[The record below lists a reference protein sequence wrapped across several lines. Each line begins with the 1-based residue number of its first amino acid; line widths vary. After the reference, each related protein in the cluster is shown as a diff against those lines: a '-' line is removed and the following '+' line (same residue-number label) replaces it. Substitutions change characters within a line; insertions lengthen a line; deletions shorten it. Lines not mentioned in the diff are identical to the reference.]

1 MPKLSEFLQ
10 KQQATVHSV
19 ENAKKQEMWLAAV
32 DALLKQLRTWLA
44 DVEAQSLLQVEADQI
59 SITEETT
66 GAYTV
71 PALTLTVPNT
81 GKKVRVIPIGRTII
95 GADGRVDLKSS
106 KGKYVLLY
114 LAEQKKWVHGVGGHP
129 EDFPVLN
136 EELFTDLLTRALE

>member
-32 DALLKQLRTWLA
+32 DTLLKQLRTWLA
-44 DVEAQSLLQVEADQI
+44 DVEANQI

-129 EDFPVLN
+129 DDFPVLN
-136 EELFTDLLTRALE
+136 EELFTDLFTRALE

>member
-10 KQQATVHSV
+10 KQQAAVHSV

-32 DALLKQLRTWLA
+32 NALLKQLRTWLT
-44 DVEAQSLLQVEADQI
+44 DVEAQNLLHVDADQI

-66 GAYTV
+66 GPYTV
-71 PALTLTVPNT
+71 PGLTLSVPNT
-81 GKKVRVIPIGRTII
+81 GKQVRVIPIGRTII

-114 LAEQKKWVHGVGGHP
+114 LAEQKKWVHGVGARP